1 VNAMDLS
8 ATITQAFEEV
18 IGGVRRSLVVVQ
30 NGHHGAGAG
39 VVWQA
44 GGLIV
49 TNHHVIARGKDFRVT
64 LEDGRQL
71 PARVVASQ
79 PEIDLALLQ
88 VDAPD
93 LPLALVADSRDV
105 RVGQIV
111 LAIGHP
117 WGQRAAVTTGIVTG
131 LSQARVKGRRGSIP
145 VIRSDVSLA
154 PGNSGGPLVNA
165 VGGVIGINT
174 MIVGGDQGL
183 AIPSQVVNEF
193 VSEQQEVV

>member
-1 VNAMDLS
+1 MDLS

-30 NGHHGAGAG
+30 NGHQGAGAG

-131 LSQARVKGRRGSIP
+131 LSQARVKGGSGSIP

>member
-1 VNAMDLS
+1 MDLS

-30 NGHHGAGAG
+30 NGHQGAGAG

-131 LSQARVKGRRGSIP
+131 LSQARVKGGSGSIP

-154 PGNSGGPLVNA
+154 PGNSGGLLVNA

>member
-1 VNAMDLS
+1 MNAMDLS